1 MPLTCRLI
9 HAHVSTLIGPTLT
22 AGSQYMPGDN
32 PVYGSPEDITQP
44 ATNGTSTMDSNT
56 AEFDNPI
63 YGANELD
70 EPEYETPNTT
80 NETAVYKTPVPVYA
94 TVGVEM
100 GTDAYAVS
108 ELNPQLHVPGN

>member
-1 MPLTCRLI
+1 
-9 HAHVSTLIGPTLT
+9 
-22 AGSQYMPGDN
+22 MPGDN
-32 PVYGSPEDITQP
+32 PVYGAPEDTTQP

-56 AEFDNPI
+56 AEFNNPI

-80 NETAVYKTPVPVYA
+80 NETAVYETPVPVYTA
-94 TVGVEM
+94 AGDEM

-108 ELNPQLHVPGN
+108 ELNPQLHVPDDQHVYQKVDT

>member
-1 MPLTCRLI
+1 
-9 HAHVSTLIGPTLT
+9 
-22 AGSQYMPGDN
+22 MPGDN
-32 PVYGSPEDITQP
+32 PVYGAPEDTTQP

-80 NETAVYKTPVPVYA
+80 TKTAVYETPVPVYA
-94 TVGVEM
+94 TAGDEM

-108 ELNPQLHVPGN
+108 ELNPQMHVPDDQHVYQNVLT